1 MSGGLMFYSRKLVLT
16 GLCSTVLAAA
26 FAGKQTQAKSQDA
39 DDAARYTQRA
49 MLSTVDTVTPE
60 NAQAKL
66 VADAVATMS
75 KTAFNGYA
83 ASARESVLG
92 EMAGSSRLQV
102 GNKDKFAVA
111 VPNVYLN
118 IHEEDTLGSD
128 VVGKLYSNNVA
139 KVMRDDGSDWVMVK
153 SGSVVGYVLKDYL
166 VEGDE
171 AALLSDLVKKNVAM
185 VSDDCD
191 EDEVEVHSY
200 KGDYGV
206 VSTVSQG
213 EQITVEEMPDE
224 DGDDGW
230 VKVSTDS
237 GTGYVRSEEVEI
249 RDSYPVAESR
259 QEEEER
265 LGDANIKDIADDAQM
280 KADEASAV
288 AEAAAEKAEEARS
301 VVDDEDTEPT
311 PAQEKAV
318 ETAEAVARITLASAD
333 AAQVTAD
340 EARDDL
346 QKHGSETGQ
355 AVADFALQ
363 FVGNPYVYGG
373 SSLTN
378 GTDCSGFTMSVY
390 ANFGVG
396 LPHYDASQRGYGIGI
411 DSLSNARPGDLICYY
426 GHVGIYIGD
435 GMLVH
440 ASNPRDGIK
449 VSRADYRDIA
459 AIRRILY

>member
-1 MSGGLMFYSRKLVLT
+1 MFYSRKLVLT

-60 NAQAKL
+60 NAQARL
-66 VADAVATMS
+66 VADAVTAMS
-75 KTAFNGYA
+75 KTAFNSYA

-171 AALLSDLVKKNVAM
+171 AALLSELVKKNVAM
-185 VSDDCD
+185 VSSDYD

-213 EQITVEEMPDE
+213 EQITVEEMPE
-224 DGDDGW
+224 EGEDDGW
-230 VKVSTDS
+230 VKVSTDT

-249 RDSYPVAESR
+249 KDSYPVAESR

-265 LGDANIKDIADDAQM
+265 LGDANIKDIADDAQL

-301 VVDDEDTEPT
+301 AVDDEDTEPT
-311 PAQEKAV
+311 AAQEKAV
-318 ETAEAVARITLASAD
+318 ETAEAVAQITLAAAD

-459 AIRRILY
+459 AIRRIFY

>member
-1 MSGGLMFYSRKLVLT
+1 MFYSRKLVLT

-92 EMAGSSRLQV
+92 EMAGSSRLQAE
-102 GNKDKFAVA
+102 KDQFAVA

-213 EQITVEEMPDE
+213 
-224 DGDDGW
+224 
-230 VKVSTDS
+230 
-237 GTGYVRSEEVEI
+237 
-249 RDSYPVAESR
+249 
-259 QEEEER
+259 
-265 LGDANIKDIADDAQM
+265 
-280 KADEASAV
+280 
-288 AEAAAEKAEEARS
+288 
-301 VVDDEDTEPT
+301 
-311 PAQEKAV
+311 
-318 ETAEAVARITLASAD
+318 
-333 AAQVTAD
+333 
-340 EARDDL
+340 
-346 QKHGSETGQ
+346 
-355 AVADFALQ
+355 
-363 FVGNPYVYGG
+363 
-373 SSLTN
+373 
-378 GTDCSGFTMSVY
+378 
-390 ANFGVG
+390 
-396 LPHYDASQRGYGIGI
+396 
-411 DSLSNARPGDLICYY
+411 
-426 GHVGIYIGD
+426 
-435 GMLVH
+435 
-440 ASNPRDGIK
+440 
-449 VSRADYRDIA
+449 
-459 AIRRILY
+459 